1 VQHWEERVSK
11 PQEVYKSSTMGN
23 IPLSFTGRHLM
34 QSLREAIQDLVRDVH
49 QDGMPTKSN
58 KEAWEPLSRA
68 RGRIAQYMSDLE
80 QKNIPAPVA
89 QPEALTEADM
99 VSKLRL
105 KGYDVRKPA
114 PWQFS
119 YEDLQ
124 KRNGEL
130 DDQLRALKDGM
141 RGLLNGSA
149 APAPTSAFDGCTS
162 FMGVQSNKIAEVIVA
177 AQKSKALRN
186 KVLGGNVISAKDL
199 DSMHADTLILA
210 DVARKLAE

>member
-114 PWQFS
+114 PWEFS

-124 KRNGEL
+124 KRNSEL
-130 DDQLRALKDGM
+130 RDQLRALKDGM
-141 RGLLNGSA
+141 QGLLNGSA
-149 APAPTSAFDGCTS
+149 APAPTSAFDGCTT
-162 FMGVQSNKIAEVIVA
+162 FMGVKSNKIADVIAASHHVAQLRQHYRGGHRAESSKLLEALRQLSVA
-177 AQKSKALRN
+177 AE
-186 KVLGGNVISAKDL
+186 
-199 DSMHADTLILA
+199 
-210 DVARKLAE
+210 KLAE